1 MDIQIINNIF
11 NYVIILFRG
20 SDIMFKFESD
30 SRKVQKGQTFI
41 ALKGLTV
48 DGHDF
53 IESAIK
59 NGASKIICEKDID
72 FDIPYEKVED
82 TNVYLR
88 EILNK
93 EYGSK
98 LDEMKLIGVTGTN
111 GKTTSCYLTYQMLL
125 NMGVDAAYIGTIGY
139 YHKDEHIELNNTTP
153 DILTVYK
160 LLMDAYDSGARTVV
174 MEVSSQALSYDR
186 LTNVNYSIIGFTNL
200 TEDHLDYHKTM
211 ENYLKAKLLI
221 LDHMTKD
228 AVIIVNSDDEASKY
242 FDKENHKRVSYGFNG
257 DYKIISFETSP
268 SETNLTF
275 SYQDKTYNVLV
286 PLTSKFNV
294 YNYMTVVSIL
304 NQYGFSIEKI
314 IEKTS
319 MIKAPKGRCEAY
331 KVNGGVAVIDY
342 AHTPDAVE
350 KVITAY
356 NELKKNRVITIVG
369 CGGDRDPKK
378 RPIMGEIATR
388 LSDYVIFT
396 SDNPRTEDPE
406 TIIKDILEGVKKDN
420 YEVILDRKHAIKH
433 GIDIMNKDDVLL
445 ILGKGHEDYQIIGRE
460 KIHLDDAEEV
470 LNYKSN

>member
-1 MDIQIINNIF
+1 
-11 NYVIILFRG
+11 
-20 SDIMFKFESD
+20 MFKFESD

-82 TNVYLR
+82 TDKYLR
-88 EILNK
+88 EILHR
-93 EYGSK
+93 EYGEK
-98 LDEMKLIGVTGTN
+98 LNEMKLIGVTGTN

-125 NMGVDAAYIGTIGY
+125 NMGIDAAYIGTIGY

-160 LLMDAYDSGARTVV
+160 LLMNAYESGAKTVV

-186 LTNVNYSIIGFTNL
+186 LTNINYSIIGFTNL

-211 ENYLKAKLLI
+211 ENYLNAKLLI
-221 LDHMTKD
+221 LNHLTKD
-228 AVIIVNSDDEASKY
+228 AVIIVNSDDESSIY
-242 FDKENHKRVSYGFNG
+242 FKKEGHKRVSFGFDG
-257 DYKIISFETSP
+257 DYKIINFETHP

-275 SYQDKTYNVLV
+275 SFEGKTYDVLV

-294 YNYMTVVSIL
+294 YNYLTVVSIL
-304 NQYGFSIEKI
+304 NQYGFSMDEIVS
-314 IEKTS
+314 KTN

-356 NELKKNRVITIVG
+356 NELKKNRVITLVG

-378 RPIMGEIATR
+378 RPIMGEIASR

-396 SDNPRTEDPE
+396 SDNPRTEDPQA
-406 TIIKDILEGVKKDN
+406 IMNDILEGVKKDN
-420 YEVILDRKHAIKH
+420 YEVILDRRQAIKH
-433 GIDIMNKDDVLL
+433 GIDIMEKDDILL
-445 ILGKGHEDYQIIGRE
+445 ILGKGHEDYQIIGKE
-460 KIHLDDAEEV
+460 KIHLNDVEEV

>member
-1 MDIQIINNIF
+1 
-11 NYVIILFRG
+11 
-20 SDIMFKFESD
+20 MFKFESD

-82 TNVYLR
+82 TDKYLR
-88 EILNK
+88 EILHR
-93 EYGSK
+93 EYGEK
-98 LDEMKLIGVTGTN
+98 LNEMKLIGVTGTN

-125 NMGVDAAYIGTIGY
+125 NMGIDAAYIGTIGY

-160 LLMDAYDSGARTVV
+160 LLMNAYESGAKTVV

-186 LTNVNYSIIGFTNL
+186 LTNINYSIIGFTNL

-211 ENYLKAKLLI
+211 ENYLNAKLLI
-221 LDHMTKD
+221 LNHLTKD
-228 AVIIVNSDDEASKY
+228 AVIIVNSDDEASVHFK
-242 FDKENHKRVSYGFNG
+242 KEGHKRVSFGLNG
-257 DYKIISFETSP
+257 DYKIINFETHP

-275 SYQDKTYNVLV
+275 SFEGKTYDVLV

-294 YNYMTVVSIL
+294 YNYLTVVSIL
-304 NQYGFSIEKI
+304 NQYGFSMDEIVS
-314 IEKTS
+314 KTN

-356 NELKKNRVITIVG
+356 NELKKNRVITLVG

-378 RPIMGEIATR
+378 RPIMGEIASR

-396 SDNPRTEDPE
+396 SDNPRTEDPQA
-406 TIIKDILEGVKKDN
+406 IMNDILEGVKKDN
-420 YEVILDRKHAIKH
+420 YEVILDRRQAIKH
-433 GIDIMNKDDVLL
+433 GIDIMEKDDILL
-445 ILGKGHEDYQIIGRE
+445 ILGKGHEDYQIIGKE
-460 KIHLDDAEEV
+460 KIHLDDVEEV